1 MKTLT
6 TLRAISVVRSGLC
19 ICTTFVSG
27 LVTAKVVASITIG
40 SVLISVSCSDSGQ
53 SDEAEAIAP
62 KSKSWPSTEVAE
74 NIDAAGIVGY
84 PLREKSGSG
93 GPQMFTEMPVESS
106 GVDLINSVEADHPM
120 GFLYHSGFACG
131 GVAVGDV
138 DGDGWP
144 DLYFTGGAGPNKLYC
159 QVPGPGGEIHFE
171 DITTKAGNLDGGENW
186 AGSASMADI
195 DGDGDLDIYV
205 VNYDAPNEL
214 FVNRGVAKD
223 GIVRFEERAKEFGL
237 DLVDACHTPAFC
249 DYDND
254 GDLDL
259 YVLTN
264 RYEDTRGY
272 RGNDA
277 HQRVNGRRVIK
288 PDYEKYYVV
297 WEDGQDWGVRAYGR
311 EDYLLRNEGGKFRDV
326 TKEAGISGRGD
337 GLSAT
342 WWDANDDGL
351 MDLHVG
357 NDMIAQDKLY
367 MNQGDGTFKDE
378 INDRMPHTS

>member
-138 DGDGWP
+138 DW
-144 DLYFTGGAGPNKLYC
+144 
-159 QVPGPGGEIHFE
+159 
-171 DITTKAGNLDGGENW
+171 
-186 AGSASMADI
+186 
-195 DGDGDLDIYV
+195 
-205 VNYDAPNEL
+205 
-214 FVNRGVAKD
+214 
-223 GIVRFEERAKEFGL
+223 
-237 DLVDACHTPAFC
+237 
-249 DYDND
+249 
-254 GDLDL
+254 
-259 YVLTN
+259 
-264 RYEDTRGY
+264 
-272 RGNDA
+272 
-277 HQRVNGRRVIK
+277 RRL
-288 PDYEKYYVV
+288 
-297 WEDGQDWGVRAYGR
+297 A
-311 EDYLLRNEGGKFRDV
+311 
-326 TKEAGISGRGD
+326 
-337 GLSAT
+337 
-342 WWDANDDGL
+342 
-351 MDLHVG
+351 
-357 NDMIAQDKLY
+357 
-367 MNQGDGTFKDE
+367 
-378 INDRMPHTS
+378 

>member
-1 MKTLT
+1 MWT
-6 TLRAISVVRSGLC
+6 
-19 ICTTFVSG
+19 
-27 LVTAKVVASITIG
+27 
-40 SVLISVSCSDSGQ
+40 
-53 SDEAEAIAP
+53 
-62 KSKSWPSTEVAE
+62 
-74 NIDAAGIVGY
+74 
-84 PLREKSGSG
+84 
-93 GPQMFTEMPVESS
+93 
-106 GVDLINSVEADHPM
+106 
-120 GFLYHSGFACG
+120 
-131 GVAVGDV
+131 
-138 DGDGWP
+138 GDGWP